1 VKIVIIGCGILG
13 ATLAYELSRHPGRQV
28 FVLESNAHPAAEA
41 TGAALGL
48 LMGVISQKTKGRAWQ
63 WRQTG
68 LQYYQQLL
76 PKLASIGQPVFHNTQ
91 GLFKL
96 IPDPADL
103 AKWQSLVTTRTT
115 QGWPLEIWSQQ
126 QISEHFPWLQ
136 ISEQTQAIYSPADW
150 QIHPAQITRALVTM
164 ATQQGV
170 QFQWQT
176 PVSQITSDGV
186 KTVTGFVAADRIIIT
201 AGMGSSILTSNLQQ
215 PIELMPVLGQ
225 AIHCR
230 LLNADLAM
238 HPVITRNDVHLVPLG
253 QKEYWVGAT
262 VEFPPESWL
271 NTTVIAQEEYLTAL
285 WQQAIDYFPALATA
299 EILTT
304 WSGLRPRPVGRPAP
318 VIEKIAGYPNVIV
331 ATGHYRNGV
340 LLAPATARMVQELL

>member
-1 VKIVIIGCGILG
+1 VKIVIIGCGIVG
-13 ATLAYELSRHPGRQV
+13 ATLAYELSRHPDRQV
-28 FVLESNAHPAAEA
+28 VVLESNVHPAAEA

-48 LMGVISQKTKGRAWQ
+48 LMGVISHKIKGRAWQ

-76 PKLASIGQPVFHNTQ
+76 PQLASIGQPVFHNNQ

-103 AKWQSLVTTRTT
+103 VKWQSLVATRAA
-115 QGWPLEIWSQQ
+115 QGWPLEIWSAG
-126 QISEHFPWLQ
+126 QIAEQYPWLQ
-136 ISEQTQAIYSPADW
+136 ISDQTQAIYSPADW
-150 QIHPAQITRALVTM
+150 QVHPAQIARVLVAM
-164 ATQQGV
+164 AIQQGV

-176 PVSQITSDGV
+176 PVSQITHEGV
-186 KTVTGFVAADRIIIT
+186 ETATGFMAADRIIIT

-230 LLNADLAM
+230 LQDVDLAM
-238 HPVITRNDVHLVPLG
+238 HPVMTCNDVHVVPLG
-253 QKEYWVGAT
+253 QNEYWVGAT
-262 VEFPPESWL
+262 VEFPPESGL
-271 NTTVIAQEEYLTAL
+271 NATVIAQESYLTAL

-299 EILTT
+299 EILKT

-318 VIEKIAGYPNVIV
+318 VVERITGYPNVMV

-340 LLAPATARMVQELL
+340 LLAPATAGMIKELL